1 MSELC
6 YERGMTETASTPFT
20 DLDDYIA
27 LPRVAGLAVSADG
40 SRVVTTV
47 AELNDKRT
55 EYISAVWEVDPTG
68 ERPARRLTRGAKGE
82 SSPAFTAD
90 GDVLFVAVRP
100 TDDDDKP
107 PAALWRLPAA
117 GGEAVEVLA
126 LPGGVDAVCTAREAP
141 VAVVRGPVLPSA
153 QNIDEDRRLRE
164 LRKDNKITAILH
176 TGYPIRHWD
185 SDLGPGEPHLF
196 GLDPAVDAAPADLTP
211 APGSCVA
218 RCRLRRQPG
227 RPVRGHQLAA
237 AGAWRVAACGAGPH
251 RRRHR

>member
-27 LPRVAGLAVSADG
+27 LPRIAGLAVSADG

-55 EYISAVWEVDPTG
+55 EYISAVWEVDPAG

-82 SSPAFTAD
+82 SSPAITAD

-107 PAALWRLPAA
+107 PAALWRLPADR
-117 GGEAVEVLA
+117 GRGRR
-126 LPGGVDAVCTAREAP
+126 GAR
-141 VAVVRGPVLPSA
+141 
-153 QNIDEDRRLRE
+153 
-164 LRKDNKITAILH
+164 
-176 TGYPIRHWD
+176 
-185 SDLGPGEPHLF
+185 
-196 GLDPAVDAAPADLTP
+196 
-211 APGSCVA
+211 
-218 RCRLRRQPG
+218 
-227 RPVRGHQLAA
+227 A
-237 AGAWRVAACGAGPH
+237 AGW
-251 RRRHR
+251 RRRGLHRPRGSHCRGARTCAAVGAEH